1 MHMSK
6 KENTA
11 YLLAKLIKKKKVPK
25 SKYLRESAKRITID
39 KKHIEKI
46 EIKEDKDKQ
55 KQYYF
60 NPNKGLRR

>member
-11 YLLAKLIKKKKVPK
+11 HLLVKLIKNKKVPK

-39 KKHIEKI
+39 KKYIQKI
-46 EIKEDKDKQ
+46 EIKEDKNKQ